1 MNRSSLSIYKPK
13 EIEDICGQS
22 KVELGRG
29 GYGVVYKGSLRQPNS
44 AERQQVAVKQL
55 PQGSYVD
62 KEVRSVIREIEL
74 A

>member
-1 MNRSSLSIYKPK
+1 MNRSAVSIYKPK

-29 GYGVVYKGSLRQPNS
+29 GYGVVYKGILRQPNS

-55 PQGSYVD
+55 QGSYVD
-62 KEVRSVIREIEL
+62 KEVRSLIREIEL